1 SLRLLKNGRGF
12 EPERMDICDEDQ
24 QPSQLVAPYTMPNSD
39 ACLMELMVS
48 PPAFAS
54 PIISP
59 LTPSPAA
66 GTRTSRCREMDGG
79 LCRGPWCRTV
89 VMRNKSLAQ
98 MNKTQGGGQ
107 SDQGALALRD
117 AERERAEF

>member
-1 SLRLLKNGRGF
+1 
-12 EPERMDICDEDQ
+12 MDIRDEDQ
-24 QPSQLVAPYTMPNSD
+24 QPSQLLAPRTMPNSD
-39 ACLMELMVS
+39 PCLMELMVS

-54 PIISP
+54 PIISL

-66 GTRTSRCREMDGG
+66 GTRRSRCREMDGG

-89 VMRNKSLAQ
+89 VMWNKSLAQ

-107 SDQGALALRD
+107 SNQGAFGATQIDRVARD
-117 AERERAEF
+117 PGFERR